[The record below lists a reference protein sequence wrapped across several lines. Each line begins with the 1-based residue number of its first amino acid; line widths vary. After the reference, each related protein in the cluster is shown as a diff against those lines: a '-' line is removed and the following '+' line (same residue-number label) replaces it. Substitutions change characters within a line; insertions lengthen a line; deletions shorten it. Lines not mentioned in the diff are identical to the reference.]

1 MFKSITN
8 IFSSLGSIFSRK
20 GASSSASPT
29 GVGGTNEKKSFFGK
43 LVAKIS
49 TGIIDSLSKY
59 SVQQEEVVG
68 VDISPSGI
76 RLLQLTQT
84 EKEEWIVEKL
94 TARHVDRVEDIKNSQ
109 GPFVEA
115 IKIALESGKFT
126 TTNAAVS
133 LPVSSSI
140 VKVIAMPLMSDLEMK
155 NAIEFNSLW
164 ENLTQLPGT
173 IDEYS
178 IFHQV
183 IRKDST
189 SNMMDVLFVASKL
202 SDVNAY
208 IDIVTQSG
216 LQPVV
221 LDVKCF
227 ALRNAF
233 ETMALPNIAQKPMAI
248 LEIGSHENYLLVLKG
263 DDPFVSDL
271 FLSNA
276 DKAILGVKQN
286 DTLALAPIID
296 RYILQIRQNLTAYQ
310 NRFKSEKVDS
320 VFIVT
325 DTPNSEMINKVL
337 SEKMSDIT
345 VVNFNPFSNMQIPA
359 NIQSKIDAEENTS
372 SFAAVTG
379 LATRK
384 LDIFGYYQ
392 KVTGVKNI
400 NLLPNRDGVKS
411 SIKNKFFSGV
421 IAIGI
426 SIAVIVFGIYAF
438 SSYYFESSSNKD
450 ALIDY
455 GMLQMDV
462 EQKQNQYMN
471 LMSEKSRIQDQLKL
485 SETATTN
492 QIIAAKVLREI
503 AFKAGFN
510 VVLTNLDFNGVEKYE
525 VKGEALSDAD
535 VIKYITRV
543 KETNLFENVVLEKSS
558 IATEGSTIKTF
569 VMKIII
575 KPELINSQLV
585 DSETIEEETS
595 E

>member
-8 IFSSLGSIFSRK
+8 IFSSLGSIFSKK
-20 GASSSASPT
+20 GSSSSASPT

-43 LVAKIS
+43 LVAKVS

-68 VDISPSGI
+68 VDIGPSGI
-76 RLLQLTQT
+76 RLLQLSQT

-94 TARHVDRVEDIKNSQ
+94 TARHVDRVEDIKVSQ

-115 IKIALESGKFT
+115 IKIGLESGKFT

-208 IDIVTQSG
+208 IDIVTQAG

-276 DKAILGVKQN
+276 DKAVLAVKQS

-310 NRFKSEKVDS
+310 NRFKSDKVDS
-320 VFIVT
+320 IFIVT

-337 SEKMSDIT
+337 SEKLTDLT
-345 VVNFNPFSNMQIPA
+345 VVNFNPFSKMQIPA
-359 NIQSKIDAEENTS
+359 NVQSKIDAEENNS

-400 NLLPNRDGVKS
+400 NLLPNREGVKS
-411 SIKNKFFSGV
+411 SIKNKFISG
-421 IAIGI
+421 IFAIGV

-438 SSYYFESSSNKD
+438 SSYYFQSSSNQQ
-450 ALIDY
+450 ALSDY
-455 GMLQMDV
+455 DMLKMEI
-462 EQKQNQYMN
+462 EQLQGQYSA
-471 LMSEKSRIQDQLKL
+471 LMSEKDKINEQLKL

-492 QIIAAKVLREI
+492 QNIAAKVLREI
-503 AFKAGFN
+503 AYQAGFN
-510 VVLTNLDFNGVEKYE
+510 IVLTNLDFNGQEKYE

-543 KETNLFENVVLEKSS
+543 KETELFENVVLEKSS
-558 IATEGSTIKTF
+558 LAQEGSTIKKF
-569 VMKIII
+569 VVKLII

-585 DSETIEEETS
+585 EVNEEAE

>member
-20 GASSSASPT
+20 GSSSSASPT

-43 LVAKIS
+43 LIAKLS
-49 TGIIDSLSKY
+49 TSIIDSLSKY

-68 VDISPSGI
+68 VDIGPTGI

-84 EKEEWIVEKL
+84 EKEDWIVEKL

-183 IRKDST
+183 IRKDSA

-208 IDIVTQSG
+208 IDIVTQAG

-276 DKAILGVKQN
+276 DKAVLGVKQN

-310 NRFKSEKVDS
+310 NRFKSDKVDS
-320 VFIVT
+320 IFIVT
-325 DTPNSEMINKVL
+325 DTPNSEMINSVL
-337 SEKMSDIT
+337 SEKLSDLT
-345 VVNFNPFSNMQIPA
+345 VVNFNPFSKMTIPA
-359 NIQSKIDAEENTS
+359 NIQSKVDAEENNS

-400 NLLPNRDGVKS
+400 NLLPNREGVKS
-411 SIKNKFFSGV
+411 SIKNKFISG
-421 IAIGI
+421 IFAIGV

-438 SSYYFESSSNKD
+438 SSYYFQSSSNQQ
-450 ALIDY
+450 ALSDYDMLKMEIDQ
-455 GMLQMDV
+455 LQS
-462 EQKQNQYMN
+462 QYSA
-471 LMSEKSRIQDQLKL
+471 LTSEKENIKNQLKL
-485 SETATTN
+485 SESATTN
-492 QIIAAKVLREI
+492 QNIAAKVLREI
-503 AFKAGFN
+503 AYQAGFN
-510 VVLTNLDFNGVEKYE
+510 IVLTNLDFNGQEKYE
-525 VKGEALSDAD
+525 VQGEALSDAD

-543 KETNLFENVVLEKSS
+543 KETKLFENVVLEKSS
-558 IATEGSTIKTF
+558 LAQEGSTIKKF
-569 VMKIII
+569 IVKLII
-575 KPELINSQLV
+575 KDELINSQLV
-585 DSETIEEETS
+585 EVSEET
-595 E
+595 EE

>member
-1 MFKSITN
+1 M
-8 IFSSLGSIFSRK
+8 
-20 GASSSASPT
+20 
-29 GVGGTNEKKSFFGK
+29 
-43 LVAKIS
+43 
-49 TGIIDSLSKY
+49 
-59 SVQQEEVVG
+59 
-68 VDISPSGI
+68 
-76 RLLQLTQT
+76 LQLSQT

-94 TARHVDRVEDIKNSQ
+94 TARHVDRVEDIKVSQ
-109 GPFVEA
+109 GPFVDA
-115 IKIALESGKFT
+115 IKIGLESGKFT

-183 IRKDST
+183 IRKDSS

-208 IDIVTQSG
+208 IDIVTQAG

-276 DKAILGVKQN
+276 DKAVLAVKQN

-310 NRFKSEKVDS
+310 NRFKSDKVDS
-320 VFIVT
+320 IFIVT
-325 DTPNSEMINKVL
+325 DTPNSDMINKVL
-337 SEKMSDIT
+337 SEKLTDLT
-345 VVNFNPFSNMQIPA
+345 VVNFNPFSKMQIPA
-359 NIQSKIDAEENTS
+359 NVQSKIDAEENNS

-400 NLLPNRDGVKS
+400 NLLPNREGVKS
-411 SIKNKFFSGV
+411 SIKNKFISG
-421 IAIGI
+421 IFAIGI

-438 SSYYFESSSNKD
+438 SSYYFQSSSNQE
-450 ALIDY
+450 ALSDY
-455 GMLQMDV
+455 DMLKMEI
-462 EQKQNQYMN
+462 EQLQGQYSA
-471 LMSEKSRIQDQLKL
+471 LMSEKDKINEQLKL

-492 QIIAAKVLREI
+492 QNIAAKVLREI
-503 AFKAGFN
+503 AYQAGFN
-510 VVLTNLDFNGVEKYE
+510 IVLTNLDFNGQEKYE

-543 KETNLFENVVLEKSS
+543 KETGLFENVVLEKSS
-558 IATEGSTIKTF
+558 LAQEGSTIKKF
-569 VMKIII
+569 VVKLII

-585 DSETIEEETS
+585 EVNEEAE

>member
-1 MFKSITN
+1 MFKSISN
-8 IFSSLGSIFSRK
+8 IFSSFGSIFSKK
-20 GASSSASPT
+20 GGSSSASPT

-43 LVAKIS
+43 LIAKVS

-68 VDISPSGI
+68 VDIGPSGI
-76 RLLQLTQT
+76 RLLQLSQT

-94 TARHVDRVEDIKNSQ
+94 TARHVDRVEDIKVSQ

-115 IKIALESGKFT
+115 IKIGLESGKFT

-183 IRKDST
+183 IRKDSS

-208 IDIVTQSG
+208 IDIVTQAG

-276 DKAILGVKQN
+276 DKAVLAVKQS

-310 NRFKSEKVDS
+310 NRFKSDKVDS
-320 VFIVT
+320 IFIVT
-325 DTPNSEMINKVL
+325 DTPNSDMINKVL
-337 SEKMSDIT
+337 SEKLTDLT
-345 VVNFNPFSNMQIPA
+345 VVNFNPFSKMQIPA
-359 NIQSKIDAEENTS
+359 NVQSKIDAEENNS

-400 NLLPNRDGVKS
+400 NLLPNREGVKS
-411 SIKNKFFSGV
+411 SIKNKFISG
-421 IAIGI
+421 IFAIGI

-438 SSYYFESSSNKD
+438 SSYYFQSSSNQE
-450 ALIDY
+450 ALSDY
-455 GMLQMDV
+455 DMLKMEI
-462 EQKQNQYMN
+462 EQLQGQYSA
-471 LMSEKSRIQDQLKL
+471 LMSEKDKINEQLKL

-492 QIIAAKVLREI
+492 QNIAAKVLREI
-503 AFKAGFN
+503 AYQAGFN
-510 VVLTNLDFNGVEKYE
+510 IVLTNLDFNGQEKYE

-543 KETNLFENVVLEKSS
+543 KETELFENVVLEKSS
-558 IATEGSTIKTF
+558 LAQEGSTIKKF
-569 VMKIII
+569 VVKLII

-585 DSETIEEETS
+585 EVNEEAE

>member
-1 MFKSITN
+1 MFKSLTN
-8 IFSSLGSIFSRK
+8 IFKKNES
-20 GASSSASPT
+20 SSSASPT
-29 GVGGTNEKKSFFGK
+29 GVGGQNEKKSFLSK
-43 LVAKIS
+43 LIAKVS

-68 VDISPSGI
+68 VDISPTGV
-76 RLLQLTQT
+76 RLLQLSQT
-84 EKEEWIVEKL
+84 EREEWVVEKL
-94 TARHVDRVEDIKNSQ
+94 STRHVDRVEDIKNSQ

-115 IKIALESGKFT
+115 IKFALESGKFT
-126 TTNAAVS
+126 TNNAAVS

-183 IRKDST
+183 IRKDNAT
-189 SNMMDVLFVASKL
+189 NMMDVLFVASKL
-202 SDVNAY
+202 SDVNAF
-208 IDIVTQSG
+208 IDIVTAAG

-233 ETMALPNIAQKPMAI
+233 ETMNLPNIAQKPIAI

-276 DKAILGVKQN
+276 DKQVLALKQN

-296 RYILQIRQNLTAYQ
+296 RYILQIRQNLIAYQ

-320 VFIVT
+320 IYIVT
-325 DTPNSEMINKVL
+325 DSINNEMINQL
-337 SEKMSDIT
+337 LTEKLSDIT
-345 VVNFNPFSNMQIPA
+345 VVNFNVFSNMKIPA
-359 NIQSKIDAEENTS
+359 NIQSKIDAEENNS
-372 SFAAVTG
+372 SFSAVTG

-411 SIKNKFFSGV
+411 SIKNKLYSGI
-421 IAIGI
+421 IAVGI
-426 SIAVIVFGIYAF
+426 SLAVLVFGIYAF
-438 SSYYFESSSNKD
+438 SSYFVQSSSNEESLTEYD
-450 ALIDY
+450 N
-455 GMLQMDV
+455 LQMQV
-462 EQKQNQYMN
+462 EQLQGQFSSLTN
-471 LMSEKSRIQDQLKL
+471 EKAKIEDQLKL

-492 QIIAAKVLREI
+492 QIIVAKVLKEI
-503 AFKAGFN
+503 AYKAGFN
-510 VVLTNLDFNGVEKYE
+510 IVLTNLDFDGMDKYV

-543 KETNLFENVVLEKSS
+543 KGTELFQNVVLEKSS
-558 IATEGSTIKTF
+558 LAKEGSTIKKF
-569 VMKIII
+569 VMKLII
-575 KPELINSQLV
+575 KPELINSQVIEV
-585 DSETIEEETS
+585 DEESGE

>member
-1 MFKSITN
+1 MFKSLAN
-8 IFSSLGSIFSRK
+8 IFKKKGS
-20 GASSSASPT
+20 SSSASPT
-29 GVGGTNEKKSFFGK
+29 GVGGQNEKKSFLSK
-43 LVAKIS
+43 LIAKVS

-68 VDISPSGI
+68 VDISPTGV
-76 RLLQLTQT
+76 RLLQLSQT
-84 EKEEWIVEKL
+84 EREEWVVEKL
-94 TARHVDRVEDIKNSQ
+94 STRHVDRVEDIKNSQ

-115 IKIALESGKFT
+115 IKFALESGKFT
-126 TTNAAVS
+126 TSNAAVS

-140 VKVIAMPLMSDLEMK
+140 VKVIAMPLMSELEMK

-183 IRKDST
+183 IRKDNA

-202 SDVNAY
+202 SDVNAF
-208 IDIVTQSG
+208 IDIVTAAG

-233 ETMALPNIAQKPMAI
+233 ETMNLPNIAQKPISI

-276 DKAILGVKQN
+276 DKQVLALKQN

-296 RYILQIRQNLTAYQ
+296 RYILQIRQNLIAYQ

-320 VFIVT
+320 IFIVT
-325 DTPNSEMINKVL
+325 DSINSEMINQL
-337 SEKMSDIT
+337 LTEKLSDIT
-345 VVNFNPFSNMQIPA
+345 VVNFNVFSNMKIPA
-359 NIQSKIDAEENTS
+359 NIQSKIDAEENNS
-372 SFAAVTG
+372 SFSAVTG

-411 SIKNKFFSGV
+411 SIKNKLYSGI
-421 IAIGI
+421 IAVGI
-426 SIAVIVFGIYAF
+426 SLAVVVFGIYIF
-438 SSYYFESSSNKD
+438 SSYFVQSSSNEESLTEYD
-450 ALIDY
+450 N
-455 GMLQMDV
+455 LQMQV
-462 EQKQNQYMN
+462 EQLQAQFSSLTN
-471 LMSEKSRIQDQLKL
+471 EKAKIEDQLKL

-492 QIIAAKVLREI
+492 QIIVAKVLKEI
-503 AFKAGFN
+503 AYKAGFN
-510 VVLTNLDFNGVEKYE
+510 IVLTNLDFDGMDKYL

-543 KETNLFENVVLEKSS
+543 KGTELFQNVVLEKSS
-558 IATEGSTIKTF
+558 LAKEGSTIKKF
-569 VMKIII
+569 VMKLII
-575 KPELINSQLV
+575 KPELINSQVIEV
-585 DSETIEEETS
+585 DEESGE

>member
-1 MFKSITN
+1 MFKSISN
-8 IFSSLGSIFSRK
+8 IFSSLGSIFSKK
-20 GASSSASPT
+20 GGSSSASPT

-43 LVAKIS
+43 LIAKVS

-68 VDISPSGI
+68 VDIGPSGI
-76 RLLQLTQT
+76 RLLQLSQT

-94 TARHVDRVEDIKNSQ
+94 TARHVDRVEDIKVSQ
-109 GPFVEA
+109 GPFVDA
-115 IKIALESGKFT
+115 IKIGLESGKFT

-183 IRKDST
+183 IRKDSS

-208 IDIVTQSG
+208 IDIVTQAG

-276 DKAILGVKQN
+276 DKAVLAVKQS

-310 NRFKSEKVDS
+310 NRFKSDKVDS
-320 VFIVT
+320 IFIVT
-325 DTPNSEMINKVL
+325 DTPNSDMINKVL
-337 SEKMSDIT
+337 SEKLTDLT
-345 VVNFNPFSNMQIPA
+345 VENFNPFSKMQIPA
-359 NIQSKIDAEENTS
+359 NVQSKIDAEENNS

-400 NLLPNRDGVKS
+400 NLLPNREGVKS
-411 SIKNKFFSGV
+411 SIKNKFISG
-421 IAIGI
+421 IFAIGI

-438 SSYYFESSSNKD
+438 SSYYFQSSSNQE
-450 ALIDY
+450 ALSDY
-455 GMLQMDV
+455 DMLKMEI
-462 EQKQNQYMN
+462 EQLQGQYSA
-471 LMSEKSRIQDQLKL
+471 LMSEKDKINEQLKL

-492 QIIAAKVLREI
+492 QNIAAKVLREI
-503 AFKAGFN
+503 AYQAGFN
-510 VVLTNLDFNGVEKYE
+510 IVLTNLDFNGQEKYE

-543 KETNLFENVVLEKSS
+543 KETGLFENVVLEKSS
-558 IATEGSTIKTF
+558 LAQEGSTIKKF
-569 VMKIII
+569 VVKLII

-585 DSETIEEETS
+585 EVNEEAE

>member
-1 MFKSITN
+1 MCKSITN
-8 IFSSLGSIFSRK
+8 IFSSLGSIFSKK
-20 GASSSASPT
+20 GSSSSASPT

-43 LVAKIS
+43 LVAKVS

-68 VDISPSGI
+68 VDIGPSGI
-76 RLLQLTQT
+76 RLLQLSQT

-94 TARHVDRVEDIKNSQ
+94 TARHVDRVEDIKVSQ

-183 IRKDST
+183 IRKDSS

-208 IDIVTQSG
+208 IDIVTQAG

-276 DKAILGVKQN
+276 DKAVLAVKQS

-310 NRFKSEKVDS
+310 NRFKSDKVDS
-320 VFIVT
+320 IFIVT

-337 SEKMSDIT
+337 SEKLTDLT
-345 VVNFNPFSNMQIPA
+345 VVNFNPFSKMQIPA
-359 NIQSKIDAEENTS
+359 NVQSKIDAEENNS

-400 NLLPNRDGVKS
+400 NLLPNREGVKS
-411 SIKNKFFSGV
+411 SIKNKFISG
-421 IAIGI
+421 IFAIGI

-438 SSYYFESSSNKD
+438 SSYYFQSSSNQQ
-450 ALIDY
+450 ALSDY
-455 GMLQMDV
+455 DMLKMEI
-462 EQKQNQYMN
+462 EQLQGQYSA
-471 LMSEKSRIQDQLKL
+471 LMSEKDKINEQLKL

-492 QIIAAKVLREI
+492 QNIAAKVLREI
-503 AFKAGFN
+503 AYQAGFN
-510 VVLTNLDFNGVEKYE
+510 IVLTNLDFNGQEKYE

-543 KETNLFENVVLEKSS
+543 KETGLFENVVLEKSS
-558 IATEGSTIKTF
+558 LAQEGSTIKKF
-569 VMKIII
+569 VVKLII

-585 DSETIEEETS
+585 EVNEEAE

>member
-1 MFKSITN
+1 MFKSISN
-8 IFSSLGSIFSRK
+8 IFSSLGSIFSKK
-20 GASSSASPT
+20 GGSSSASPT

-43 LVAKIS
+43 LIAKVS

-68 VDISPSGI
+68 VDIGPSGI
-76 RLLQLTQT
+76 RLLQLSQT

-94 TARHVDRVEDIKNSQ
+94 TARHVDRVEDIKVSQ

-115 IKIALESGKFT
+115 IKIGLESGKFT

-183 IRKDST
+183 IRKDSS

-208 IDIVTQSG
+208 IDIVTQAG

-276 DKAILGVKQN
+276 DKAVLAVKQS

-310 NRFKSEKVDS
+310 NRFKSDKVDS
-320 VFIVT
+320 IFIVT

-337 SEKMSDIT
+337 SEKLTDLT
-345 VVNFNPFSNMQIPA
+345 VVNFNPFSKMQIPA
-359 NIQSKIDAEENTS
+359 NVQSKIDAEENNS

-400 NLLPNRDGVKS
+400 NLLPNREGVKS
-411 SIKNKFFSGV
+411 SIKNKFISG
-421 IAIGI
+421 IFAIGI

-438 SSYYFESSSNKD
+438 SSYYFQSSSNQQ
-450 ALIDY
+450 ALSDY
-455 GMLQMDV
+455 DMLKMEI
-462 EQKQNQYMN
+462 EQLQGQYSA
-471 LMSEKSRIQDQLKL
+471 LMSEKDKINEQLKL

-492 QIIAAKVLREI
+492 QNIAAKVLREI
-503 AFKAGFN
+503 AYQAGFN
-510 VVLTNLDFNGVEKYE
+510 IVLTNLDFNGQEKYE

-543 KETNLFENVVLEKSS
+543 KETGLFENVVLEKSS
-558 IATEGSTIKTF
+558 LAQEGSTIKKF
-569 VMKIII
+569 VVKLII

-585 DSETIEEETS
+585 EVNEEAVE
-595 E
+595 

>member
-8 IFSSLGSIFSRK
+8 IFSSLGSIFSKK
-20 GASSSASPT
+20 GSSSSASPT

-43 LVAKIS
+43 LIAKVS

-68 VDISPSGI
+68 VDIGPSGI
-76 RLLQLTQT
+76 RLLQLSQT

-94 TARHVDRVEDIKNSQ
+94 TARHVDRVEDIKVSQ

-115 IKIALESGKFT
+115 IKIGLESGKFT

-208 IDIVTQSG
+208 IDIVTQAG

-276 DKAILGVKQN
+276 DKAVLGVKQS
-286 DTLALAPIID
+286 DTLSLAPIID

-310 NRFKSEKVDS
+310 NRFKSDKVDS
-320 VFIVT
+320 IFIVT

-337 SEKMSDIT
+337 SEKLTDLT
-345 VVNFNPFSNMQIPA
+345 VVNFNPFSKMQIPA
-359 NIQSKIDAEENTS
+359 NVQSKIEAEENNS

-400 NLLPNRDGVKS
+400 NLLPNREGVKS
-411 SIKNKFFSGV
+411 SIKNKFISG
-421 IAIGI
+421 IFAIGI
-426 SIAVIVFGIYAF
+426 SIAVIAFGIYAF
-438 SSYYFESSSNKD
+438 SSYYFQSSSNQEALSEYDMLKMEIEQLQGQYS
-450 ALIDY
+450 ALI
-455 GMLQMDV
+455 
-462 EQKQNQYMN
+462 
-471 LMSEKSRIQDQLKL
+471 SEKDKINEQLKL

-492 QIIAAKVLREI
+492 QNIAAKVLREI
-503 AFKAGFN
+503 AYQAGFN
-510 VVLTNLDFNGVEKYE
+510 IVLTNLDFNGQEKYE

-543 KETNLFENVVLEKSS
+543 KKTELFENVVLEKSS
-558 IATEGSTIKTF
+558 LAQEGSTIKKF
-569 VMKIII
+569 VVKLII

-585 DSETIEEETS
+585 EVNEEAE